1 MTHSLYTPTSV
12 FALLR
17 FITKYLAR
25 RGSSKPSQPPADD
38 SDNDSDLVRL
48 RRGSCSAT
56 KTTRDLFI
64 GLKLHELEKNM
75 GCRMQRFGG
84 VVSHHGIT

>member
-38 SDNDSDLVRL
+38 SDHEEDLVRL
-48 RRGSCSAT
+48 RRQHEIYISVSSDMSNKKHGVPNAEVRRGSVTSRHNVT
-56 KTTRDLFI
+56 
-64 GLKLHELEKNM
+64 
-75 GCRMQRFGG
+75 
-84 VVSHHGIT
+84 